1 MAQDLPMNPAA
12 LALTD
17 ICGNSAFQ
25 QLQETIERQLSPLRQ
40 FDAMQRHSP
49 EYLSKDLA
57 RQVASYRQAQ
67 EMLDHS
73 TAYKRIEE
81 SILAAQ
87 GERMMEKL
95 FPKSVLSS
103 FSLGNDAVLLA
114 TGLMENQI
122 LQATSMDLAGRFT
135 TQYEQTLGSAS
146 TLRTIEDVQ
155 KSLGRLWPALSDMN
169 LGRFEFSE
177 EDEQEARQVAES
189 TTLIAA
195 QQASMQ
201 NAAEYIV
208 TAIQAAEKPT
218 VRWMLW
224 LILLKVMEWL
234 IAGAIGAVMG
244 YHAPSVLGDSPQEAK
259 KAIQESAR
267 VAVPSVVLLEDYR
280 YVSGKTLVV
289 RQNPRARSPEVGHL
303 PFGRTVKLLKKDG
316 DFSLIAWTDRESGAE
331 IHGWAFSRYL
341 GKFN

>member
-1 MAQDLPMNPAA
+1 MNITHFTFADM
-12 LALTD
+12 LKKTEL
-17 ICGNSAFQ
+17 Q
-25 QLQETIERQLSPLRQ
+25 QIQEQIERQLDPFRQ
-40 FDAMQRHSP
+40 IEAMQRLMQRHSP

-57 RQVASYRQAQ
+57 GQVASYQKAQ
-67 EMLDHS
+67 EMLEGSMTH
-73 TAYKRIEE
+73 KRIEE

-103 FSLGNDAVLLA
+103 FSLGNDAALRA
-114 TGLMENQI
+114 AGLIENQI
-122 LQATSMDLAGRFT
+122 LQATSMELAGRFT
-135 TQYEQTLGSAS
+135 TQYEQLLGSAS
-146 TLRTIEDVQ
+146 TLRTIENVQ
-155 KSLGRLWPALSDMN
+155 KSLDRLWPTLSDTDF
-169 LGRFEFSE
+169 GKFEFSK

-189 TTLIAA
+189 MTLIAA

-224 LILLKVMEWL
+224 LILLKVMDWL
-234 IAGAIGAVMG
+234 IAGAIGTVMG
-244 YHAPSVLGDSPQEAK
+244 HHAPSVLGDSPQEAK

-267 VAVPSVVLLEDYR
+267 VAVPSVVLLEEYR
-280 YVSGKTLVV
+280 YVSAKTLVV

-303 PFGRTVKLLKKDG
+303 PFGRTVKLLKKEG
-316 DFSLIAWTDRESGAE
+316 DFSLIAWTNRESGAE
-331 IHGWAFSRYL
+331 IHGWVFSRYL

>member
-1 MAQDLPMNPAA
+1 MNITHFTFADM
-12 LALTD
+12 LKKTEL
-17 ICGNSAFQ
+17 Q
-25 QLQETIERQLSPLRQ
+25 QLQEKIERQLDPFRQ
-40 FDAMQRHSP
+40 IEAMQRLMQRHSP

-57 RQVASYRQAQ
+57 GQVASYQKAQ
-67 EMLDHS
+67 EMLEGSMTH
-73 TAYKRIEE
+73 KRIEE

-103 FSLGNDAVLLA
+103 FSLGNDAVLRA
-114 TGLMENQI
+114 AGLIENPI
-122 LQATSMDLAGRFT
+122 LQATNMELAGHFT
-135 TQYEQTLGSAS
+135 TQYEQLLGSAS
-146 TLRTIEDVQ
+146 TLRTIEDIQ
-155 KSLGRLWPALSDMN
+155 KSLDRLWPALSDMN

-201 NAAEYIV
+201 EALEYIV
-208 TAIQAAEKPT
+208 STTQAEKNPT
-218 VRWMLW
+218 VQKRLYQIFFWVMLT
-224 LILLKVMEWL
+224 LLSNATGTVMSH
-234 IAGAIGAVMG
+234 
-244 YHAPSVLGDSPQEAK
+244 YAPAVLGNSPQAAK

-267 VAVPSVVLLEDYR
+267 VAVPSVVLLEEYR
-280 YVSGKTLVV
+280 YVSAKTLVV

-316 DFSLIAWTDRESGAE
+316 DFSLIVWTNRESGAE
-331 IHGWAFSRYL
+331 IHGWVFSRYL